1 MSLTPRMLRVA
12 RIRPWTCVFSE
23 SAVSRVAASFPPRH
37 RKPTSS
43 IALRTASREICYYL
57 RASYP
62 GRLPAQCHL
71 RRSPSADNIAH
82 PNSSREGTMATQPS
96 PNPNE
101 ELVEVF
107 GAKEESEVLIVKGL
121 LESAGIDAL
130 VSSLDAP
137 QDVLPG
143 VGGLIIRVPAEQAE
157 EARQVIEDYRL
168 SAEEEAGLTDEA
180 EAADEEA

>member
-1 MSLTPRMLRVA
+1 
-12 RIRPWTCVFSE
+12 
-23 SAVSRVAASFPPRH
+23 
-37 RKPTSS
+37 
-43 IALRTASREICYYL
+43 
-57 RASYP
+57 
-62 GRLPAQCHL
+62 
-71 RRSPSADNIAH
+71 
-82 PNSSREGTMATQPS
+82 MATQPS